1 MHFEYF
7 KIFSD
12 LVQKKSFS
20 EAAKANG
27 ITQSAVSQQLRT
39 IEKHFNAQLVDR
51 SQKQFRLTQ
60 EGEKIYKDSQEILR
74 LYDKLKQE
82 INELGSMVSGT
93 LTLASTYSVGI
104 HTIPI
109 YIKSFIESYPTVNI
123 RLNYLSSTQVYDA
136 VINNTADVGFV
147 AYPQTNKLVEVETF
161 MQEELVLVCGSEHKF
176 ARRKTIQIKEL
187 EGQDLISF
195 ESPTPSHK
203 SVMALLK
210 EAAVSVKIA
219 RQFDNI
225 EMIKHAVEI
234 NRGLAILPISSVRDA
249 AEKNLLKLI
258 QFKNTAYKRSIG
270 VVTRK
275 GKILPVSVRKFI
287 DLVVQK

>member
-12 LVQKKSFS
+12 LVEKKSFS

-60 EGEKIYKDSQEILR
+60 EGEKIFKDSQEILR

-82 INELGSMVSGT
+82 ITELGSMVSGT
-93 LTLASTYSVGI
+93 LTVASTYSVGI
-104 HTIPI
+104 HTLPS

-136 VINNTADVGFV
+136 VINNSADVGFV
-147 AYPQTNKLVEVETF
+147 AYPHANRLIEVEPFTK
-161 MQEELVLVCGSEHKF
+161 EELVLVCSTEHKF

-187 EGQDLISF
+187 EGQSLISF

-203 SVMALLK
+203 SIMALLK
-210 EAAVSVKIA
+210 ESQVSVELA
-219 RQFDNI
+219 MQFDNI

-234 NRGLAILPISSVRDA
+234 NRGVAILPASAVRDA
-249 AEKNLLKLI
+249 AEKNQLKSI
-258 QFKNTAYKRSIG
+258 QFKGTPYSRSIG
-270 VVTRK
+270 LVTRK
-275 GKILPVSVRKFI
+275 GKILPISVRKFI
-287 DLVVQK
+287 NLITDK